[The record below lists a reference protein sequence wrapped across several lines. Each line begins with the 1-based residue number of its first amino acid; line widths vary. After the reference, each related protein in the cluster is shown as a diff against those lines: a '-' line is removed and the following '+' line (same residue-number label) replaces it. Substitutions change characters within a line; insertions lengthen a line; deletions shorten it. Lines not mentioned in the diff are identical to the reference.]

1 MNVPSYA
8 ASDGSGTMAVF
19 YSILNRVA
27 MIAIQMVTGI
37 LTARALHPQGRGE
50 LAAMIL
56 WPLFLAS
63 VTTLGI
69 PSSLIYFIRKRNSER
84 ASLILHGFAISVG
97 FGCIAAGISALLMP
111 RWLPQ
116 YSPAVVHS
124 AQLFLLTIPLCSIML
139 AGQASL
145 EALGKFSASN
155 ATQILVPV
163 ATLAG
168 LLCFY
173 FTHRLTPF
181 TAAIAYVASA
191 FPVAALILFYLWR
204 EHSATERWQWSFAE
218 CRLLLSYGVRSY
230 GIDLLNALAERV
242 DIVLVI
248 SLLEPSAMGVYAV
261 MLSLSR
267 TLNVFQSSVAM
278 VLFPKAAG
286 QPLDAIVELTEV
298 GVRISAMITA
308 FCAAVLCLVGPILV
322 RMLYGRS
329 FAGAIGALRILLVE
343 ATLACAVTV
352 MAQAFKAVGRPGVV
366 TILQGAGL
374 ALCIPMMLCLIPKWG
389 LTGAAAALLISTS
402 ARFLFLYLSFRFFL
416 RTRMPRL
423 LPRLEDFHFIASI
436 VHSRLRR
443 EPALPEV
450 GQ

>member
-1 MNVPSYA
+1 MSLPSRA
-8 ASDGSGTMAVF
+8 ASDGSGAMAVF
-19 YSILNRVA
+19 YSILNRIG
-27 MIAIQMVTGI
+27 MIAIQVVTGI

-69 PSSLIYFIRKRNSER
+69 PSSLIYFIRKRDSER
-84 ASLILHGFAISVG
+84 TSLIMHGFAISVG
-97 FGCIAAGISALLMP
+97 FGCVAAGISALLLP
-111 RWLPQ
+111 RWLHQ

-145 EALGKFSASN
+145 EALGRFSASN

-163 ATLAG
+163 STLAG
-168 LLCFY
+168 LLGFY
-173 FTHRLTPF
+173 CTHRLTPF

-204 EHSATERWQWSFAE
+204 ERNPSSHWRWSFAE
-218 CRLLLSYGVRSY
+218 CSLLLSYGVRSY
-230 GIDLLNALAERV
+230 GIDLLNALSERV

-248 SLLEPSAMGVYAV
+248 SLLEPNAMGVYAV

-286 QPLDAIVELTEV
+286 QPLDAIIELTEV
-298 GVRISAMITA
+298 AVRISAVITA
-308 FCAAVLCLVGPILV
+308 LGAAILCLVGPVLV
-322 RMLYGRS
+322 RMLYGSS
-329 FAGAIGALRILLVE
+329 FGGAIGALRLLLVE
-343 ATLACAVTV
+343 ATISCAVTV
-352 MAQAFKAVGRPGVV
+352 MAQAFKAVGRPGVI

-374 ALCIPMMLCLIPKWG
+374 ALCIPMMLWLIPRWG
-389 LTGAAAALLISTS
+389 LTGAAAALLISTA
-402 ARFLFLYLSFRFFL
+402 ARFLFLYLSFRVFL
-416 RTRMPRL
+416 RTRLPRL
-423 LPRLEDFHFIASI
+423 LPSVEDFRFIVSV

-450 GQ
+450 AQ